1 MANYNDDFSSYAVA
15 TGVPTGFTARWVTTN
30 VTHSIVSGGAD
41 KFFRQSR
48 SATGRGLVTIDAV
61 DGDSNRALADVLVR
75 VKLNNPSGGTAQA
88 GPAARCSGSAGSEN
102 GYVCYPVS
110 NKLRVAAYK
119 AGASSTILESSTL
132 SLTDG
137 AWYWIR
143 FRVEAT
149 TSPVTLKARI
159 WADGGGEPDTW
170 DVNTTDSSSPIT
182 GAGWC
187 GMFAFGATTWD
198 TDDLAVGTN
207 GDTASMSGG
216 GGAQTLTATLFDD
229 SVDTFYSH
237 SIDQPGA
244 TQTLTATL
252 FSNSPAFYSHVVTQP
267 GATPSF
273 TIGPLKNNTGT
284 ILSSQTSITVH
295 VYQTSGALVVTKTG
309 QTTDGSG
316 ILTVTDALMSAS
328 TNYRVVI
335 VMSGGAEGLA
345 TATAV

>member
-1 MANYNDDFSSYAVA
+1 MANYFDNFSSYAVA
-15 TGVPTGFTARWVTTN
+15 TGVPTGFTARWVTTG

-41 KFFRQSR
+41 KFFRQNR
-48 SATGRGLVTIDAV
+48 SGTGRGLVTIDAA
-61 DGDSNRALADVLVR
+61 DGDANRALADVLVR

-119 AGASSTILESSTL
+119 AGASSTILESATL

-143 FRVEAT
+143 LRVEAT
-149 TSPVTLKARI
+149 TSPVTLRARI
-159 WADGGGEPDTW
+159 WADGSGEPGTW

-198 TDDLAVGTN
+198 TDDIAVGTN

-216 GGAQTLTATLFDD
+216 GGSDGTGSGSVSGITLTPITGSGSGGAGGAVGTG
-229 SVDTFYSH
+229 VIAAV
-237 SIDQPGA
+237 SITP
-244 TQTLTATL
+244 QTGTATGTSSL
-252 FSNSPAFYSHVVTQP
+252 ASL
-267 GATPSF
+267 

-284 ILSSQTSITVH
+284 LLASQTGITVH
-295 VYQTSGALVVTKTG
+295 VYQVGGSLVVTKSA
-309 QTTDGSG
+309 QTTNASG
-316 ILTVTDALMSAS
+316 IMTVTDAAMVAG
-328 TNYRVVI
+328 TTYRFVI
-335 VMSGGAEGLA
+335 VMSSGAEGMDKLA
-345 TATAV
+345 AA